1 MIRIYRSAEVPESL
15 QPKRIKPY
23 YGKMEAFFKQPA
35 EKRAQQRFEF
45 DISPIRAAR
54 EQLAKEFNY
63 KCAYCENKIDE
74 PIHSDLESFR
84 CKGGSKDF
92 DGFYP
97 DHYWWLYYEWRNCF
111 YCCQTC
117 NRYKVNWFPVEG
129 VRAAIGASYED
140 ALKEKNLLIDPT
152 NDDPSLSLR
161 FNEDG
166 TVSALDKKGEVTINI
181 LKLDRKELV
190 QLRGSA
196 IQSLSLALDGLLF
209 TIGQSKKSAVKVA
222 PKDIGDWLKSIFKDN
237 SEEKFAAALRDFTK
251 KWFQQQAKLQADITS
266 FLGFDMQNLWQQN
279 MEAGAAPPETGTSEK
294 PAIKKAVAKKASRNP
309 SSGQSVRSA
318 TSGNFAPKSGSAPA
332 KFSSARS
339 IKTIKKAAKKAAAK
353 AKPALVTSK
362 AQAFNTLEDFDNFI
376 SEIRVSNFKMIE
388 KLTLPFSIPEETPTQ
403 MPSANIAKIL
413 REPWLMLLGEN
424 GVGKSSFLQA
434 VTLALAG
441 GDYVKKLGIKPA
453 DILRHGQEKG
463 FVEVYYHGVSS
474 PVSIHFSRAAKAPMS
489 SHPHPTEFLIAYG
502 STRLFAS
509 KKLTAEESNGK
520 VKAMN
525 LFSAETALADAQQ
538 WIKELFVQA
547 KKSQQ
552 KKLLFD
558 RVALAIK
565 DLLLFHKD
573 EEITVEDNYVVFKY
587 RDKSHDRLVELSDGY
602 KSVVALVVD
611 LMKTLVQADLPMESA
626 TGIVVLD
633 EIGTHLHPRWRM
645 QVVQRFRNVFPRM
658 QFIVTTHDP
667 LCLRGLKKGEVAVFK
682 KDNKGKVVAISDL
695 PDPSGYRS
703 DQLLSSDFF
712 GLKSTIDPEVEEA
725 FNELNYLK
733 SRKTLKETQQKRMEE
748 LELWLADKQHLGNS
762 KQEELTLKRINKMLD
777 ETKVMNEQDAS
788 ANLKEPTVS
797 LLKNLFK

>member
-63 KCAYCENKIDE
+63 KCAYCETKIDE

-97 DHYWWLYYEWRNCF
+97 DHYWWLFYEWRNCF

-129 VRAAIGASYED
+129 QRAAIGTSYED
-140 ALKEKNLLIDPT
+140 ALKEKNLLVDPT

-166 TVSALDKKGEVTINI
+166 TVSALDRKGEVTINI

-196 IQSLSLALDGLLF
+196 IQSLSLALEGILF
-209 TIGQSKKSAVKVA
+209 TIGYSKKGAVKVS

-237 SEEKFAAALRDFTK
+237 SEEKFAAALRDFTR
-251 KWFQQQAKLQADITS
+251 KWFQQQSNFQGAINS
-266 FLGFDMQNLWQQN
+266 FLDFDVQSLWQQN
-279 MEAGAAPPETGTSEK
+279 MEAGAAPPDIEAPEKSEIK
-294 PAIKKAVAKKASRNP
+294 PANVNAEKSI
-309 SSGQSVRSA
+309 GI
-318 TSGNFAPKSGSAPA
+318 KSGSAPA
-332 KFSSARS
+332 KFSSSSRS
-339 IKTIKKAAKKAAAK
+339 PKVAKKNAPK
-353 AKPALVTSK
+353 ARPAMATSK
-362 AQAFNTLEDFDNFI
+362 AQAFHALDVFDNFI

-388 KLTLPFSIPEETPTQ
+388 KLTLPFSIPEEGPAQ
-403 MPSANIAKIL
+403 MPSVNIAKVL

-441 GDYVKKLGIKPA
+441 GDYVKKLGVKPA
-453 DILRHGQEKG
+453 DILRHGQDKG
-463 FVEVYYHGVSS
+463 FVEVYYHGVAN
-474 PVSIHFSRAAKAPMS
+474 PVSIHFSRSAKAPVS

-509 KKLTAEESNGK
+509 KKLTAEESEGK

-547 KKSQQ
+547 KKSKQ

-682 KDNKGKVVAISDL
+682 KDSKGKVVAISDL

-733 SRKTLKETQQKRMEE
+733 SRKTLKETQHKRMEE